1 MKISIREARP
11 ADAMLIARVVAMAIG
26 YEEAI
31 EYAGDEV
38 IKCLSEV
45 ARRDDTQYSYRNSLI
60 AEATED
66 DTGNPGGVKIVTAA
80 GAVVGYDGGSLAR
93 LREGS
98 LSVIRKYHPDI
109 KITDDETDA
118 SEFYLDS
125 LGVLPEYRGHG
136 ISRKLI
142 AAIEERARESGHHRI
157 GLLVD
162 FDNAGA
168 ERLYRSLGFRDAG
181 TRPFLGHEMKHLV
194 KGLVE

>member
-1 MKISIREARP
+1 MKISIRKARP
-11 ADAMLIARVVAMAIG
+11 DDAMLIARVVAMAIG
-26 YEEAI
+26 YEGAR

-45 ARRDDTQYSYRNSLI
+45 AGREDTQYSYRNALI
-60 AEATED
+60 AELTED
-66 DTGNPGGVKIVTAA
+66 GDGNNNPGGGKAA
-80 GAVVGYDGGSLAR
+80 KAVGAVVGYDGRSLER

-118 SEFYLDS
+118 SEYYLDS

-136 ISRKLI
+136 IARRLI
-142 AAIEERARESGHHRI
+142 AAIEERARESGQRRL

-162 FDNAGA
+162 FDNADA
-168 ERLYRSLGFRDAG
+168 ERLYRSLGFQDAG
-181 TRPFLGHEMKHLV
+181 TRPFFGHEMKHLV
-194 KGLVE
+194 KPL